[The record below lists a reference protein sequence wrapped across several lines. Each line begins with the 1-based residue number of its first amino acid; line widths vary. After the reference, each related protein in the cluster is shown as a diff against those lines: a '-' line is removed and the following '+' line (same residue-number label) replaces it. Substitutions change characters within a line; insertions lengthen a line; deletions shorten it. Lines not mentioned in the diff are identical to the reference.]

1 MLIRLTSSTSGEVVM
16 FAKHARRLFEVIG
29 KECTARGVF
38 TFEQLP
44 SALARLY
51 QAVDEEKL
59 AARLLAG
66 EERAG
71 KARPETHDDDEGDAA
86 DGEENDADEAK
97 RKADER
103 IGLGQRARPL
113 INLME
118 WTVREKG
125 YILWEAAQDF

>member
-1 MLIRLTSSTSGEVVM
+1 MLIKLTSNTSGELVM
-16 FAKHARRLFEVIG
+16 FAQHARRLFEIIG

-59 AARLLAG
+59 ATRLRAN

-71 KARPETHDDDEGDAA
+71 KSHADGAADTDAMDDDGDAA
-86 DGEENDADEAK
+86 TAHHAAT
-97 RKADER
+97 RV
-103 IGLGQRARPL
+103 GLAQRARPL

-118 WTVREKG
+118 WTVKEKG
-125 YILWEAAQDF
+125 YILWEARQDF

>member
-1 MLIRLTSSTSGEVVM
+1 MLIRLTSNTSGELVM
-16 FAKHARRLFEVIG
+16 LAKHLRRLFEIIG

-44 SALARLY
+44 PALACLQ

-59 AARLLAG
+59 AARLLAD

-71 KARPETHDDDEGDAA
+71 KNPEK
-86 DGEENDADEAK
+86 DADHGADDGSDVAVERQAEA
-97 RKADER
+97 RVSLA
-103 IGLGQRARPL
+103 QRARPL

-118 WTVREKG
+118 WTVKEKG
-125 YILWEAAQDF
+125 FILWEAESDF

>member
-1 MLIRLTSSTSGEVVM
+1 MLIKLTSNTSGELVM
-16 FAKHARRLFEVIG
+16 FAQHARRLFEIIG

-59 AARLLAG
+59 AARLLAD

-71 KARPETHDDDEGDAA
+71 KGGEEMTEDAEEGDDLAV
-86 DGEENDADEAK
+86 E
-97 RKADER
+97 RKAQAQ
-103 IGLGQRARPL
+103 ISLGQRARPL

-118 WTVREKG
+118 WTVKEQG
-125 YILWEAAQDF
+125 FILWEAKQDF